1 MSLASTPTMI
11 IQVAE
16 HNQTADTEVRM
27 IQVALIHR
35 TVAHAA
41 ARILAVHDEID
52 QPLLAEVNVLCQSVY
67 RNQSILIIIMEDN
80 DHHE

>member
-1 MSLASTPTMI
+1 MF

-27 IQVALIHR
+27 IQVALIHW
-35 TVAHAA
+35 TVAHAS

-52 QPLLAEVNVLCQSVY
+52 QPLLAEVNVLCQSVHH
-67 RNQSILIIIMEDN
+67 NQSILMIIMEDN